1 MLKLLGL
8 TLASFAGLGVI
19 GLAIERQ
26 GSRVPINQA
35 VAVIKESQRVQE
47 ALIRIAH
54 TSPRNFAIHCR
65 GPRGFVYSRQL
76 DPDGRFTIEFDLHR
90 YEQSYVASSE
100 WADALKEAFVKVGCG
115 TATLDVGS
123 TWAVDLRLDNEL
135 RIVGIGE
142 PYYVD

>member
-8 TLASFAGLGVI
+8 TLASFAGLGVL

-26 GSRVPINQA
+26 GSQVPINQV
-35 VAVIKESQRVQE
+35 VAVIRESQPAQE
-47 ALIRIAH
+47 AFIRIAQ
-54 TSPRNFAIHCR
+54 TSPRNFAVHCR

-76 DPDGRFTIEFDLHR
+76 DTDGRFTIEFDLHR
-90 YEQSYVASSE
+90 DEQSYVAPSQ
-100 WADALKEAFVKVGCG
+100 WADALKEALVKVGCD

-123 TWAVDLRLDNEL
+123 TWAVDLRLDSDL
-135 RIVGIGE
+135 KVASIGE